1 MICIIH
7 LVKRLGENDNSKKVR
22 FNRNIRLN
30 GVRPVAT
37 EPQVTTDIIGTLY
50 INNIVWLICI
60 GATAG

>member
-1 MICIIH
+1 MH

-37 EPQVTTDIIGTLY
+37 E
-50 INNIVWLICI
+50 
-60 GATAG
+60 TASDHRYNRHALHK